1 MNYEEYK
8 NLLIN
13 TFKFHHPKYLTSKL
27 IKQLS
32 DNGFINN
39 SKRKSIKNS
48 APLLSGLIDIIDV
61 SEIENPNDKIEF
73 ILNSDNAAFKHIEH
87 FEFFKS
93 YRYSVIFNLTELDIQ
108 KTLNSIRE
116 NKLKSFR
123 RESDDFDNISLDCKD
138 IIPTVGF
145 FQDELIVKF
154 SYLLTPK
161 NTDSE
166 LSNIK
171 YTVVCIIDEDNSILE
186 MRFDRVAK
194 DYHTLK
200 DFYTVIVD
208 NTITLLNE
216 IMGISLE
223 NIDFKAIID
232 YIRINDYPDINIYA
246 FEMRRNGG
254 RASLDADS
262 NEDLIIPIL
271 GDLQDLIK
279 ENNELFE
286 ANKDTIKIKDKLEYL
301 IDDILST
308 SDLPSVKV
316 FWPDQDS
323 RVGIKHEYKNQ
334 GYSLFIFYDNL
345 KESKERMDYVRNY
358 FIEAYRKLNEK
369 T

>member
-171 YTVVCIIDEDNSILE
+171 YTVVCIIDEDNS
-186 MRFDRVAK
+186 
-194 DYHTLK
+194 
-200 DFYTVIVD
+200 
-208 NTITLLNE
+208 
-216 IMGISLE
+216 